1 MTGDKLSINR
11 TCAVGA
17 AFLGLLSTV
26 TIIAAFLLTRNPAIV
41 RLILL
46 FILLVFTCT
55 ALFVA
60 FLRRK
65 LVLFSDRLCET
76 IDNMLDG
83 ASVPPQVYE
92 EENLFYKINHRLV
105 RLYEVM
111 RENRESVAKERADL
125 QELIS
130 DISHQVKTPIAN
142 LQMVNA
148 TLLEQ
153 SVTEEKRQ
161 EFLQASSGQLE
172 KLDFLMQAMIKTS
185 RLETGV
191 ISLDRKMQPLYDT
204 LAAALGGILLNAEKK
219 AIHVSVECPS
229 DVLLAH
235 DKKWTG
241 EALFNILDNAVK
253 YTPAGGT
260 IQVSVQSWELYVKI
274 DITDSGK
281 GIAESRQG
289 VIFKR
294 FYREEEVHDVEGIG
308 IGLYLA
314 REIITMQGGYIKVT
328 STVGSGSTF
337 SVFLPCKST
346 TPQQADGASNLQ
358 RSRAAGY

>member
-1 MTGDKLSINR
+1 MKGLSVNRACAIGTAFLCGISLAALATVYLLTGNLIL
-11 TCAVGA
+11 VW
-17 AFLGLLSTV
+17 LGLLF
-26 TIIAAFLLTRNPAIV
+26 TI
-41 RLILL
+41 
-46 FILLVFTCT
+46 LVFACV
-55 ALFVA
+55 AVFVA

-65 LVLFSDRLCET
+65 LVLFSDSLCRT
-76 IDNMLDG
+76 MDDMLDG
-83 ASVPPQVYE
+83 AAPPPQIHE
-92 EENLFYKINHRLV
+92 EENLFYKINHRLL

-111 RENRESVAKERADL
+111 RENRERVAKDRADL

-153 SVTEEKRQ
+153 SVPEEKQR
-161 EFLQASSGQLE
+161 EFLQASSGQLD

-191 ISLDRKMQPLYDT
+191 ISLDRKTQPIYNT
-204 LAAALGGILLNAEKK
+204 LASALGGILLNAEKK
-219 AIHVSVECPS
+219 NIHVNVDCPS
-229 DVLLAH
+229 DILLAH
-235 DKKWTG
+235 DKKWTS

-253 YTPAGGT
+253 YTPEGGT

-289 VIFKR
+289 MIFKR

-314 REIITMQGGYIKVT
+314 RKIITMQGGYIKVT
-328 STVGSGSTF
+328 SAVGSGSTF
-337 SVFLPCKST
+337 SVFLPRGS
-346 TPQQADGASNLQ
+346 
-358 RSRAAGY
+358 

>member
-1 MTGDKLSINR
+1 MNVSINR
-11 TCAVGA
+11 ACAVGA
-17 AFLGLLSTV
+17 AILTLLSIM
-26 TIIAAFLLTRNPAIV
+26 TITAAFLFTRNPAIV
-41 RLILL
+41 WLDLL
-46 FILLVFTCT
+46 FILLVFICVV
-55 ALFVA
+55 LFVA

-76 IDNMLDG
+76 IDSMLDG
-83 ASVPPQVYE
+83 TSAPPQVYE

-142 LQMVNA
+142 LQMVNT

-153 SVTEEKRQ
+153 PVTKEKRQ

-191 ISLDRKMQPLYDT
+191 ISLDRKMLPIYDT

-219 AIHVSVECPS
+219 NIRINVDCPS
-229 DVLLAH
+229 DILLAH
-235 DKKWTG
+235 DKKWTS

-253 YTPAGGT
+253 YTPAGGA
-260 IQVSVQSWELYVKI
+260 IRVSVQSWELYVKI
-274 DITDSGK
+274 DIADSGK

-289 VIFKR
+289 MIFKR

-314 REIITMQGGYIKVT
+314 RKIITMQGGYIKVT
-328 STVGSGSTF
+328 SAVGSGSTF
-337 SVFLPCKST
+337 SVFLPRGS
-346 TPQQADGASNLQ
+346 
-358 RSRAAGY
+358 

>member
-1 MTGDKLSINR
+1 MNSSKLSINR
-11 TCAVGA
+11 VCAVGA
-17 AFLGLLSTV
+17 AFLGLLSAAAIT
-26 TIIAAFLLTRNPAIV
+26 AAFLFTRNPAIV
-41 RLILL
+41 WLGLL
-46 FILLVFTCT
+46 FILLVFICV

-83 ASVPPQVYE
+83 ALVPPQVYE

-191 ISLDRKMQPLYDT
+191 ISLERKMQPIYDT
-204 LAAALGGILLNAEKK
+204 LAAALGGILLNAERKN
-219 AIHVSVECPS
+219 IHVSVDCPT
-229 DVLLAH
+229 DIVLAH
-235 DKKWTG
+235 DRKWTS

-253 YTPAGGT
+253 YTPADGD
-260 IQVSVQSWELYVKI
+260 IQVSVQSWEFYVKI

-281 GIAESRQG
+281 GVAEGRQG
-289 VIFKR
+289 MIFKR
-294 FYREEEVHDVEGIG
+294 FYREKEVHDVEGIG

-314 REIITMQGGYIKVT
+314 REIVTMQGGYIKVT
-328 STVGSGSTF
+328 STVGHGSTF
-337 SVFLPCKST
+337 SVFLPR
-346 TPQQADGASNLQ
+346 G
-358 RSRAAGY
+358 

>member
-1 MTGDKLSINR
+1 MNDSKLSINR
-11 TCAVGA
+11 ACAVGA
-17 AFLGLLSTV
+17 AFLALLSIMAV
-26 TIIAAFLLTRNPAIV
+26 TAAFLFTRNPAIAW
-41 RLILL
+41 LGLL
-46 FILLVFTCT
+46 FILLVFICVV
-55 ALFVA
+55 LFVA

-83 ASVPPQVYE
+83 ALVPPQVYE

-111 RENRESVAKERADL
+111 RENRESVARERADL

-153 SVTEEKRQ
+153 PVTEEKRQ
-161 EFLQASSGQLE
+161 EFLQASSSQLE
-172 KLDFLMQAMIKTS
+172 KLDFLMRAMIKTS

-191 ISLDRKMQPLYDT
+191 ISLDRKMQPIYDT

-219 AIHVSVECPS
+219 NIHVNVDCPS
-229 DVLLAH
+229 DILLAH
-235 DKKWTG
+235 DKKWTS

-253 YTPAGGT
+253 YTPAGGAVR
-260 IQVSVQSWELYVKI
+260 VSVQSWELYVKI

-281 GIAESRQG
+281 GIAESSQG
-289 VIFKR
+289 MIFKR

-328 STVGSGSTF
+328 SAVGNGSTF
-337 SVFLPCKST
+337 SVFLPRGS
-346 TPQQADGASNLQ
+346 
-358 RSRAAGY
+358 

>member
-1 MTGDKLSINR
+1 VSGDQLSINR
-11 TCAVGA
+11 ACAVGA
-17 AFLGLLSTV
+17 AFSGLLSVMTV
-26 TIIAAFLLTRNPAIV
+26 TTAFLFTRNPAIV
-41 RLILL
+41 WLGLL
-46 FILLVFTCT
+46 FVLLMFTCA

-76 IDNMLDG
+76 IDNMLNG
-83 ASVPPQVYE
+83 ASAPPQVYE

-111 RENRESVAKERADL
+111 RENRESAAKERADL

-153 SVTEEKRQ
+153 PMTAEKRQ

-191 ISLDRKMQPLYDT
+191 ISLDKKTQPIYDT

-219 AIHVSVECPS
+219 AIQVSVACPS
-229 DVLLAH
+229 DILLAH
-235 DKKWTG
+235 DTKWTS

-260 IQVSVQSWELYVKI
+260 IRASVQSWELYVNI
-274 DITDSGK
+274 DVTDSGK

-314 REIITMQGGYIKVT
+314 REIISMQGGYIKVT
-328 STVGSGSTF
+328 SALGGGSTF
-337 SVFLPCKST
+337 SVFLPR
-346 TPQQADGASNLQ
+346 G
-358 RSRAAGY
+358 